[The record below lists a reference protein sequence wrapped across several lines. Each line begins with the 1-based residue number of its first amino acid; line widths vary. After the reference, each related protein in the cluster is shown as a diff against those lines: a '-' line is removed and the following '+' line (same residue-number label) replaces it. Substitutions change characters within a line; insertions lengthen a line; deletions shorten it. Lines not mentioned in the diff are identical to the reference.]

1 MILCFLVAC
10 HTMCVGE
17 VRTLCVSHAPT
28 VFSCYTCTTLSSEQ
42 VTFSYY
48 FIAVSSTSLTICP
61 TCVLGQKVVMA
72 CLNSSS

>member
-17 VRTLCVSHAPT
+17 VRTLCVSH
-28 VFSCYTCTTLSSEQ
+28 VCSCYACTTLSSEQ

-61 TCVLGQKVVMA
+61 SCVLGQKVVMA
-72 CLNSSS
+72 CLSSSS